1 MTPGERAGR
10 LILRGAQATGLGF
23 GVRMG
28 ARFLFLFVAG
38 RLFGA
43 TAFGAYV
50 LAVAVVELA
59 VSLGGLSMKTI
70 LFQLLDRG
78 AGEPERPVGHILIDA
93 ALLVGLASIGL
104 GAAIM
109 LAAALLPASLLTPAT
124 ATALFLLA
132 PMVAGQALLDLCLA
146 ATRWR
151 HAMRYEV
158 LGRSLIEPWGLV
170 AGAAAAYAWGLRE
183 DGLVVGYWSGTAA
196 ALLFALAGVRRRF
209 GPLHVRT
216 FRPRTSL
223 IAATLRSA
231 LPTTAGNSLSSLYA
245 RLDLYLVGILLGE
258 AAAGLYGMARQLAV
272 PLRQVRQ
279 SFDGLLIPL
288 VARTVAVSGSR
299 ATGRALA
306 SATRLILAIQLA
318 MLVAAVAIG
327 KPVLEWF
334 GPGFGAAW
342 PALVML
348 AAAETVQSAF
358 SIGDL
363 IFIYLRPR
371 VGLYLTL
378 TGIAL
383 GVAGVFLL
391 VPPFG
396 VNGAALAVLVAY
408 GLTAVLRSFIL
419 RRQFDLSVPRAH
431 HSGPLAAAVLGVGAV
446 AATWQIE
453 GLSAGAH
460 YPLTLIAGLGT
471 YAAAILV
478 WLIAARE
485 SLSLTGFV
493 ADAQARKL

>member
-1 MTPGERAGR
+1 MTAGERAGR
-10 LILRGAQATGLGF
+10 LIVRGAQATGLGF

-78 AGEPERPVGHILIDA
+78 AEPGRPVGHILIDA
-93 ALLVGLASIGL
+93 VLLVALASLAL
-104 GAAIM
+104 GGAIM

-124 ATALFLLA
+124 ATALFFLA
-132 PMVAGQALLDLCLA
+132 PMVAGQALLDLLLA

-158 LGRSLIEPWGLV
+158 LGRSLIEPWALV
-170 AGAAAAYAWGLRE
+170 AGATAAYALGLRE
-183 DGLVVGYWSGTAA
+183 DGLVVGYWSGTVA
-196 ALLFALAGVRRRF
+196 ALLFALIGVRRRF
-209 GPLHVRT
+209 GPLHAAS
-216 FRPRTSL
+216 FRPRPSPM
-223 IAATLRSA
+223 AATLRSA
-231 LPTTAGNSLSSLYA
+231 LPTAAANSLSSLYA

-258 AAAGLYGMARQLAV
+258 APAGLYGMARQLAV

-288 VARTVAVSGSR
+288 VARTVAASGSR
-299 ATGRALA
+299 ATGEALA

-358 SIGDL
+358 SMGDL

-378 TGIAL
+378 AGIAL
-383 GVAGVFLL
+383 GIAGVLL
-391 VPPFG
+391 MVPPFG
-396 VNGAALAVLVAY
+396 VNGAALAVLAAY

-419 RRQFDLSVPRAH
+419 RRHFELAVPRAH
-431 HSGPLAAAVLGVGAV
+431 HAGPLLAAALGAGAV
-446 AATWQIE
+446 VATWRIE

-460 YPLTLIAGLGT
+460 YPVSLIAGLGV
-471 YAAAILV
+471 YAAAVLV
-478 WLIAARE
+478 WLVTARE

-493 ADAQARKL
+493 VDAQARGP